1 MTNTKPTIGCSQD
14 SDALY
19 HRLFGHPIMV
29 EQLVREF
36 VPEAMAVG
44 IDFSRMERVNAKFHA
59 AKGRRREGDVI
70 WRLPTRPA
78 ATFTCTSSSNSSPPS
93 TGG

>member
-1 MTNTKPTIGCSQD
+1 MTSTKPTKSGRQN
-14 SDALY
+14 SDTLY
-19 HRLFGHPIMV
+19 HRLFSHPIMV

-44 IDFSRMERVNAKFHA
+44 VDFARMERVNAKFHA
-59 AKGRRREGDVI
+59 GRGRRREGDVI
-70 WRLPTRPA
+70 WRLPMPGGTDVY
-78 ATFTCTSSSNSSPPS
+78 TCSSNSSPPS